1 MEKRCLEIL
10 GATMG
15 AEPVEMGE
23 TFRKLS
29 LLAPL
34 EAVPLYYLG
43 FSDAQTFTPPS
54 GGR

>member
-1 MEKRCLEIL
+1 MEKRCLENL
-10 GATMG
+10 GAKMG
-15 AEPVEMGE
+15 AEPIEIGE
-23 TFRKLS
+23 TFPKLS

-34 EAVPLYYLG
+34 EAVPLYSLG